1 MPLTLI
7 DRYLLREIVQTSFA
21 VTAVLLL
28 ILLTNSLAYMLG
40 KVVEGDIAVNALLPL
55 FLTNVSVSIVPLV
68 PLSLFLGVL
77 LSFGRLYSDSEMSAL
92 GACGVGQRE
101 LFRPVL
107 VAGLIGALITGG
119 LAGWVSPWAKR
130 TEHDIAVRMAER
142 SELAAVVPG
151 RFNRSSGGADVVL
164 FAEGRDEEGDLSE
177 VFVEA
182 EDEQGETVLIR
193 ARGAAQ
199 WTDPDTRWSYLEF
212 QQGFRYSG
220 EPGTADFREVEFA
233 EHGIRIPQRRV
244 RAGEFDRDAR
254 TISQLWQ
261 AGDAESTAELQWRLA
276 VPLSCLLL
284 ALAAA
289 PLSHTT
295 PRKGRYGKVAVALV
309 IYLVY
314 SNLLVFARNAVA
326 EGTVPPVIGVWWVH
340 LLTLAV
346 IGGLVARRAGW
357 AWTRDVLSGRARR
370 LS

>member
-92 GACGVGQRE
+92 GACGVGQLE

-130 TEHDIAVRMAER
+130 AEHDITVRMAER

-151 RFNRSSGGADVVL
+151 RFNRSTGADVVL
-164 FAEGRDEEGDLSE
+164 FAEGRDEDGDLSE

-182 EDEQGETVLIR
+182 EDGQGETILIR
-193 ARGAAQ
+193 ARGATQ
-199 WTDPDTRWSYLEF
+199 RTDADTGWSYLEF

-220 EPGTADFREVEFA
+220 EPGTPDFREIEFA

-244 RAGEFDRDAR
+244 QAGEFDRDAR
-254 TISQLWQ
+254 TLTRLWQ
-261 AGDAESTAELQWRLA
+261 AGDAESTAELQWRVA

-346 IGGLVARRAGW
+346 IAGLVIQRAGW
-357 AWTRDVLSGRARR
+357 RWTRDVLSGRAR
-370 LS
+370 LMS